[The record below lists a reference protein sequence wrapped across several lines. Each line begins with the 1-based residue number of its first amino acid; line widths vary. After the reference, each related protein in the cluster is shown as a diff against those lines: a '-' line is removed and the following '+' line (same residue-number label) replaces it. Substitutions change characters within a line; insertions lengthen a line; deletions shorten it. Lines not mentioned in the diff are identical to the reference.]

1 MKNSTTSLPS
11 TTTSSKP
18 APISSPT
25 TSSTTTKA
33 SLLPVEINTEAPG
46 LDYTV
51 EHHHVAKI
59 LAIIIATVVIYKLIK
74 VYLFQ
79 KLVLN
84 ILLEIL

>member
-1 MKNSTTSLPS
+1 MKNSKTSLPS

-25 TSSTTTKA
+25 TSSTTTKP
-33 SLLPVEINTEAPG
+33 SFLPEETNTEAPG

-74 VYLFQ
+74 VYLSK
-79 KLVLN
+79 KLVLT
-84 ILLEIL
+84 IF

>member
-1 MKNSTTSLPS
+1 MTKSTTNLPP
-11 TTTSSKP
+11 TTTSSIP

-33 SLLPVEINTEAPG
+33 SFLPEEINTEAPG

-74 VYLFQ
+74 VYLLK
-79 KLVLN
+79 KLVL
-84 ILLEIL
+84 IFFLEIL